1 MKSSSGPFPFFAPSP
16 AVVGLHAV
24 FSSSSATLHPSLFFL
39 TSYGVNRLPDVEF
52 KSIFKLT
59 WEALKDKTLI
69 MLIIAAFISL
79 GVGMGTEG
87 PETGFKDGLA
97 VLIAVVVVVAITAVN
112 DYQKERQF
120 RRLNDVKNDRTV
132 TVLRGEDKR
141 ERISVYDLLV
151 GDVVIIDTGDII
163 PADGIF
169 LSGESMSGDESS
181 AWGESRAIRKGLGE
195 RLDPFFLSGTQLIE
209 GNGEMLVIAVGEL
222 SFYGRI
228 MLSLR
233 TPSQDTPLQEKL
245 GKFADAIGNFG
256 IVAALFIFTAQLI
269 KYFAIEGSGVDGGE
283 AGRNVVD
290 FIVIAI
296 SIVVVAVPEGL
307 PLAVTISLA
316 YSMRHMMRDNNLV
329 RCVD

>member
-1 MKSSSGPFPFFAPSP
+1 
-16 AVVGLHAV
+16 
-24 FSSSSATLHPSLFFL
+24 
-39 TSYGVNRLPDVEF
+39 
-52 KSIFKLT
+52 
-59 WEALKDKTLI
+59 

-97 VLIAVVVVVAITAVN
+97 VLIAVMVVVAITAVN

-141 ERISVYDLLV
+141 ERISIYDLLV

-163 PADGIF
+163 PADGVF
-169 LSGESMSGDESS
+169 LSGESMRGDESS
-181 AWGESRAIRKGLGE
+181 ATGESRAINKGMGE
-195 RLDPFFLSGTQLIE
+195 KLDPFFLSGTQLIE

-222 SFYGRI
+222 SFHGRI

-256 IVAALFIFTAQLI
+256 IVAALFIFMAQVI

-329 RCVD
+329 RCVEWCLACDIIRVT